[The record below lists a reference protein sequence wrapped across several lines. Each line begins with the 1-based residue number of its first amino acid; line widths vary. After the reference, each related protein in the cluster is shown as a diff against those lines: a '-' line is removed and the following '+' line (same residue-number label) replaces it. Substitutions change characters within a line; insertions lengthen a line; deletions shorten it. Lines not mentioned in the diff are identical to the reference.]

1 VREIRGA
8 VPPGVAALDTL
19 EDVIAWGLAQHPA
32 CDVVE
37 VIVQDE
43 FTHDVICAR
52 AGEEIDNG
60 PRFLVFDT
68 T

>member
-1 VREIRGA
+1 ML
-8 VPPGVAALDTL
+8 PKLDTL
-19 EDVIAWGLAQHPA
+19 EEVLAWGFAQRPP

-43 FTHDVICAR
+43 FTHDVVMR
-52 AGEEIDNG
+52 AATGYY
-60 PRFLVFDT
+60 VFDT